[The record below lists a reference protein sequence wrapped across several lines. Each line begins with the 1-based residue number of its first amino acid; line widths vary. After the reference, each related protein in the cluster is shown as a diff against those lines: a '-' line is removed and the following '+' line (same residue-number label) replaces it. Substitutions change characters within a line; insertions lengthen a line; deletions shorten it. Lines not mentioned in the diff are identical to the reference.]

1 MAIIKQSIIVLFSI
15 ISYSVGLDLFQ
26 VSKVDTQAASLN
38 AAFVTFLLLFDKST
52 QNYTI
57 NRIFFF
63 FFFGTMTKLKRLF
76 EIVALGQG
84 AS

>member
-1 MAIIKQSIIVLFSI
+1 MTLIHFNNNINFMAIIKQSIIVLFSI

-57 NRIFFF
+57 NQIFFF
-63 FFFGTMTKLKRLF
+63 FFFFFL
-76 EIVALGQG
+76 VQ
-84 AS
+84 

>member
-57 NRIFFF
+57 NRLF
-63 FFFGTMTKLKRLF
+63 FFFGTMTKLKRLC
-76 EIVALGQG
+76 EIVVLGQG